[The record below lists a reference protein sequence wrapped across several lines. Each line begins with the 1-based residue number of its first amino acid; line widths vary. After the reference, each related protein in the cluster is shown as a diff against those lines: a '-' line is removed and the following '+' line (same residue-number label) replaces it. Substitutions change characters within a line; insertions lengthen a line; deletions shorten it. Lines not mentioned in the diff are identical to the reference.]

1 LYERTVLSR
10 QPDAVIQNEVAALRH
25 NQAITPQLFLKDPYL
40 LDFLDLKDNFTE
52 VVELMDLEP
61 DNIHIAEYWL
71 KLPPKEVLQA
81 KLHKAMIE
89 AKARLEFRRGGDG
102 DE

>member
-1 LYERTVLSR
+1 
-10 QPDAVIQNEVAALRH
+10 
-25 NQAITPQLFLKDPYL
+25 
-40 LDFLDLKDNFTE
+40 
-52 VVELMDLEP
+52 MDLEP
-61 DNIHIAEYWL
+61 DNIHIAEYGL

-89 AKARLEFRRGGDG
+89 AKARLEFQREGDG

>member
-1 LYERTVLSR
+1 MLYERATLSK
-10 QPDAVIQNEVAALRH
+10 QANE
-25 NQAITPQLFLKDPYL
+25 QSPIAIILCSGKD
-40 LDFLDLKDNFTE
+40 TE
-52 VVELMDLEP
+52 VIELMDLEP

-71 KLPPKEVLQA
+71 KLPPREVLHA

-89 AKARLEFRRGGDG
+89 AKARLEFQCVGDI